1 LALNGHSTAA
11 AVSALT
17 VQSGDFGQKPVR
29 QGAAN
34 ERLLIE
40 IAPEQF
46 FIVKWWLGREDY
58 RT

>member
-1 LALNGHSTAA
+1 
-11 AVSALT
+11 
-17 VQSGDFGQKPVR
+17 
-29 QGAAN
+29 
-34 ERLLIE
+34 LLIE